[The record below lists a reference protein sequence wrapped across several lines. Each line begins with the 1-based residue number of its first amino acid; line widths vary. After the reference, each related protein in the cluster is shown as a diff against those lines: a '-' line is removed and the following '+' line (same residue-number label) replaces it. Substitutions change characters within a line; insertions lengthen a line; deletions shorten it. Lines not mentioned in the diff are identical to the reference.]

1 MGLFLCSFQ
10 YLSILQCFDEQFV
23 INIQLALLVR
33 VILEECALGYAF
45 KGETYM
51 WSLIYFMIII
61 YEMF

>member
-45 KGETYM
+45 KVR
-51 WSLIYFMIII
+51 LIC
-61 YEMF
+61 EV